1 MLIVCPSCATSYD
14 VEASSLEPDGR
25 RVRCLRCRTVW
36 RAEPNRGDKLLEAAR
51 AIAPDRSMADA
62 MAEVGEPAVEG
73 AIKGAIAGAMEHPLA
88 VPAELALNDAPAD
101 AAIAGEGAWT
111 EPAASPADGAWQE
124 AAGAAAIDDGAYATH
139 GDALHDNAAR
149 GDAVFGDAA
158 EVEAPPLAPVDLD
171 AGRPPLDFD
180 SDHAADAAAEPNEPA
195 EDIETYA
202 ARRQRRGGRA
212 AWRWPL
218 SGLQN
223 GILALLIVDAVL
235 IGWRDAFVRILP
247 QTASFYAT
255 MGLPVNLR
263 GLDFADI
270 STATEQHDGVPIL
283 VVDGSIV
290 NVSHRIVDVPRLKFA
305 VRNAAGEEIY
315 SWTAVPPR
323 ANLPPGEAVQF
334 RSRLASPPVGGQ
346 AVLVRFMTRRDIIS
360 GGH

>member
-25 RVRCLRCRTVW
+25 RVRCVRCRTIW
-36 RAEPNRGDKLLEAAR
+36 RAEPNRADKLLEAAR
-51 AIAPDRSMADA
+51 AIAPDGSMT
-62 MAEVGEPAVEG
+62 EVGEPAREPAMEG
-73 AIKGAIAGAMEHPLA
+73 AVEDAMAHALA
-88 VPAELALNDAPAD
+88 AAPAPVSADAVGDPAEDEA
-101 AAIAGEGAWT
+101 EWS
-111 EPAASPADGAWQE
+111 EPAASPPRAAWHE
-124 AAGAAAIDDGAYATH
+124 IAGAGAGAGDG
-139 GDALHDNAAR
+139 GS
-149 GDAVFGDAA
+149 DAA

-171 AGRPPLDFD
+171 AGRPPLDFEG
-180 SDHAADAAAEPNEPA
+180 DHAADAGTDPSEPA

-202 ARRQRRGGRA
+202 ARRQRRGGRRA
-212 AWRWPL
+212 ASRWPL

-223 GILALLIVDAVL
+223 GILALLILDAIL

-270 STATEQHDGVPIL
+270 STATEQQDGVPIL

-290 NVSHRIVDVPRLKFA
+290 NVGHRIVDVPRLKFA
-305 VRNAAGEEIY
+305 VRNSAGDEIY
-315 SWTAVPPR
+315 SWTAVAPR
-323 ANLPPGEAVQF
+323 ANLPPGEALQF
-334 RSRLASPPVGGQ
+334 RSRLASPPAGGQ